1 MRRSIYEEYE
11 EDKYKLTTR
20 RDKVMLEIAEYNK
33 GDDSFTEKMI
43 DVLNLVANA
52 HQYFNLSN
60 VERKRRLIK
69 TVFSTIKLTGKKL
82 DFMLNPPFD
91 SFIKVSKI
99 DEWLP
104 GPDSNQRPN
113 G

>member
-1 MRRSIYEEYE
+1 
-11 EDKYKLTTR
+11 
-20 RDKVMLEIAEYNK
+20 
-33 GDDSFTEKMI
+33 MI

-60 VERKRRLIK
+60 AQGKRRLIK

-82 DFMLNPPFD
+82 DFMLHPPFD
-91 SFIKVSKI
+91 SFINLLKTE
-99 DEWLP
+99 EWLP